1 LESRVF
7 FLFYKLV
14 VQEREDQNN
23 DQDDPDEIVIVKTS
37 AHLHG
42 LLCDCLKQASEMAT
56 PLLFTEYERVSLFVW
71 MLVYKT
77 KNQAKKGSR
86 PPLSKKL
93 TKPLS
98 FLYLFLT

>member
-1 LESRVF
+1 
-7 FLFYKLV
+7 
-14 VQEREDQNN
+14 
-23 DQDDPDEIVIVKTS
+23 
-37 AHLHG
+37 
-42 LLCDCLKQASEMAT
+42 MAT